1 MFSGVWGGALLFKPP
16 RLIDEDYMMAEQ
28 KVTTK
33 RFALIVDELVRTK
46 NLTHMEAIIYYCEQ
60 NMLEPESVTKWIDK
74 CLKEKIQL
82 DAEKLNYLPK
92 TSQLPL

>member
-1 MFSGVWGGALLFKPP
+1 MV
-16 RLIDEDYMMAEQ
+16 EQ

-33 RFALIVDELVRTK
+33 RFAILIDELVRTK
-46 NLTHMEAIIYYCEQ
+46 NLTHMEAIIYYCEK
-60 NMLEPESVTKWIDK
+60 NMLEPASETKWIDK
-74 CLKEKIQL
+74 CLKEKIQM

>member
-1 MFSGVWGGALLFKPP
+1 MV
-16 RLIDEDYMMAEQ
+16 EE

-33 RFALIVDELVRTK
+33 RFAVIVDELVRTK
-46 NLTHMEAIIYYCEQ
+46 NLTHMEAILYYCEQ
-60 NMLEPESVTKWIDK
+60 NMLEPEAVTKWIDK
-74 CLKEKIQL
+74 CLKEKIQV

>member
-1 MFSGVWGGALLFKPP
+1 MV
-16 RLIDEDYMMAEQ
+16 EE

-33 RFALIVDELVRTK
+33 RFAIIVDELVRTK
-46 NLTHMEAIIYYCEQ
+46 GLTHMEAILYYCEE
-60 NMLEPESVTKWIDK
+60 NMLEPESVTKYIDK
-74 CLKEKIQL
+74 CLKEKIQM

>member
-1 MFSGVWGGALLFKPP
+1 MV
-16 RLIDEDYMMAEQ
+16 EQ

-46 NLTHMEAIIYYCEQ
+46 GLTHMEAIIYYCEQ

>member
-16 RLIDEDYMMAEQ
+16 RLIEDYIMVEQ

-60 NMLEPESVTKWIDK
+60 NMLEPASVTKWIDK
-74 CLKEKIQL
+74 CLKDKIQL

>member
-1 MFSGVWGGALLFKPP
+1 MV
-16 RLIDEDYMMAEQ
+16 EE

-33 RFALIVDELVRTK
+33 RFAVIVDELVRTK
-46 NLTHMEAIIYYCEQ
+46 NLTHMEAILYYCEQ

-82 DAEKLNYLPK
+82 DAEKFNFLPK

>member
-1 MFSGVWGGALLFKPP
+1 MSSTLLSNG
-16 RLIDEDYMMAEQ
+16 LIFIEDYIMVEQ

-33 RFALIVDELVRTK
+33 RFAILIDELVRTK
-46 NLTHMEAIIYYCEQ
+46 NLTHMEAIIYYCEK
-60 NMLEPESVTKWIDK
+60 NMLEPASVTIWIDK
-74 CLKEKIQL
+74 CLKEKIQM

>member
-1 MFSGVWGGALLFKPP
+1 MV
-16 RLIDEDYMMAEQ
+16 EQ

-46 NLTHMEAIIYYCEQ
+46 NLTHMEAIIHYCKQ
-60 NMLEPESVTKWIDK
+60 NMVEPESVTKWIDK
-74 CLKEKIQL
+74 CLKEKIQVE
-82 DAEKLNYLPK
+82 AEALNYLPK

>member
-1 MFSGVWGGALLFKPP
+1 MSSTLLSNG
-16 RLIDEDYMMAEQ
+16 LIFIEDYIMVE
-28 KVTTK
+28 KITPK
-33 RFALIVDELVRTK
+33 KFALIVDELVRTK
-46 NLTHMEAIIYYCEQ
+46 NLTHMEAILYYCEQ

>member
-1 MFSGVWGGALLFKPP
+1 MSSTLLSNG
-16 RLIDEDYMMAEQ
+16 LIFIEDYIMVAQ

-33 RFALIVDELVRTK
+33 RFAILIDELVRTK
-46 NLTHMEAIIYYCEQ
+46 NLTHMEAIIYYCEK
-60 NMLEPESVTKWIDK
+60 NMLEPASVTKWIDK
-74 CLKEKIQL
+74 CLKEKIQM

>member
-1 MFSGVWGGALLFKPP
+1 
-16 RLIDEDYMMAEQ
+16 
-28 KVTTK
+28 
-33 RFALIVDELVRTK
+33 
-46 NLTHMEAIIYYCEQ
+46 MEAILYYCEQ